1 MNDHYSDDTCTLVR
15 KNYSK
20 MIKNFPKGAV
30 TSTVHFDLPDTET
43 HLYGDIF
50 DTATST
56 DKLNYK
62 DTHLVS
68 SDGVILEKWYYDDT
82 YVISCKDAEAL
93 SPYTILKSVNLIK
106 ARMEERCSSYIVE
119 SVECEMT
126 PKIRENISMAYKR
139 AKSFGKEN
147 RILIA
152 RFDEFGNRLPD
163 EMNLGIGPR
172 LFHVSVNIVEPENEK
187 EYYFCMKVKVGNV
200 L

>member
-1 MNDHYSDDTCTLVR
+1 MNDHYSDDVCTLVG
-15 KNYSK
+15 KDYSK

-43 HLYGDIF
+43 HLHGDIF
-50 DTATST
+50 
-56 DKLNYK
+56 K

-68 SDGVILEKWYYDDT
+68 SDGVILEKWYYNDT

-172 LFHVSVNIVEPENEK
+172 LFHVSVNITEPKNEE
-187 EYYFCMKVKVGNV
+187 EYYFCMKAKVMSV